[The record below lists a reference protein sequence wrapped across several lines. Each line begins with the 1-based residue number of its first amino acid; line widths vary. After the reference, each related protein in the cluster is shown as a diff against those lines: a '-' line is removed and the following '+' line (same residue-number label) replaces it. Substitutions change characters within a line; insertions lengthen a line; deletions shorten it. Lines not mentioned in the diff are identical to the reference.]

1 MQLSVIVDD
10 NLIICDG
17 VVLSCD
23 LSQIAID
30 LSNIHSIHW
39 FGQNGQIEHE
49 NGAMNSTFSSA
60 EFIQPFIDLHTD
72 ALAEISA
79 PPPLD
84 EYKLLKIADAERYA
98 GEQILAGF
106 ESDALGTTHSY
117 GGKKTDQLN
126 LIGAASSG
134 VDLPFPCA
142 DADGNWE
149 RRVHTPA
156 QFQEVVA
163 DGSAHKQGILT
174 ALDVIRTTIQNAPSY
189 AAVDAAMEL

>member
-1 MQLSVIVDD
+1 MRLSVIVDD
-10 NLIICDG
+10 NLIKCDG
-17 VVLSCD
+17 RAFRCD
-23 LSQIAID
+23 LSEITID

-39 FGQNGQIEHE
+39 RDETGKIEHK
-49 NGAMNSTFSSA
+49 NGAMNSVFTSIAFV
-60 EFIQPFIDLHTD
+60 QPFIDLHTAAVQEAD
-72 ALAEISA
+72 AA
-79 PPPLD
+79 PPLD
-84 EYKLLKIADAERYA
+84 VYKLERIAEAERYA

-106 ESDALGTTHSY
+106 VSDALGTDHTY

-142 DADGNWE
+142 DANGNWQ
-149 RRVHTPA
+149 RRVHTSA
-156 QFQEVVA
+156 QFQQVVA

-174 ALDVIRTTIQNAPSY
+174 ALDTIRTTIQNAPSY